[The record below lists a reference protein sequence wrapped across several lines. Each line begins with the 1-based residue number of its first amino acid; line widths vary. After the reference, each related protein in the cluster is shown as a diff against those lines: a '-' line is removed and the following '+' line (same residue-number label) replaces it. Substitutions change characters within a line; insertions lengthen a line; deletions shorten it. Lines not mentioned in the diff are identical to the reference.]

1 MQLFFFF
8 KSHRITY
15 SFFIFPD
22 VPIHQSNTSYQISS
36 SNLVLPQQDLTG
48 SLKSSSS
55 SGSTIRSYKFC
66 SSSSSTIGSLRNSS
80 SESGSCKFSSPDS
93 SSYKLT
99 SSSSE
104 SAIDNGSKEFDTN
117 ANIKDTIVSTVHRLH
132 IK

>member
-1 MQLFFFF
+1 
-8 KSHRITY
+8 
-15 SFFIFPD
+15 
-22 VPIHQSNTSYQISS
+22 
-36 SNLVLPQQDLTG
+36 
-48 SLKSSSS
+48 
-55 SGSTIRSYKFC
+55 
-66 SSSSSTIGSLRNSS
+66 LRNSS

-104 SAIDNGSKEFDTN
+104 SAIDNGSKEFDSSESAIDNGSKEFDTN